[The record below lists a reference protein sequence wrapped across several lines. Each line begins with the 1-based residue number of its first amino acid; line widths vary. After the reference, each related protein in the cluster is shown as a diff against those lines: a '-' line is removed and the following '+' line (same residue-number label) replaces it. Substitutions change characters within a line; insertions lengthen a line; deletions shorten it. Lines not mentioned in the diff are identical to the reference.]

1 MLALR
6 ASLDAAGFAGTKLI
20 AMDGQFDG
28 NEVSLAHSN
37 ASYAAA
43 IHGAGL
49 HYPCSAKH
57 PEVEALGWDFWA
69 SEDYSR
75 DPAWENGGTY
85 WGKALSQ
92 NYVESNQTATISW
105 SLIWSAYTNLVCNGA
120 GLMRA
125 HTPWSGNYEVSAPIW
140 MSAQWTQF
148 VAPGWRFLTVNGGG
162 SGYIKD
168 PARGPSARPAGTYVT
183 LAPPSGAADVALIA
197 ETLVND
203 ACIPRDYAPV
213 TATFTLAGGFPA
225 AGTVLQAWRTTREA
239 YFVRI
244 DDVPVGADGS
254 FTVQL
259 PIDSITTYSTVTGA
273 THGAFPASPIP
284 APAPWALPYA
294 DDFSSYAEDAMAR
307 YFSDQGGSW
316 AVRGG
321 ALTMVAERDPGANA
335 WAPNVRL
342 DFASSR
348 FFPSHTGTFFTHTH
362 N

>member
-1 MLALR
+1 VLALR

-140 MSAQWTQF
+140 MSAHWTQF

-162 SGYIKD
+162 SGYIRD
-168 PARGPSARPAGTYVT
+168 PAAGPGARPAGTYVT